1 MKKLTFFL
9 LLCFGLCGYSQSNFR
24 KFKKLSS
31 PKKWWTILHPFKAK
45 KALLISKEAKRV
57 SDSIRKTNLLDG
69 DHSGGQVDAFRH
81 AYWMARLHQEI
92 GENAARSLGKAHEKE
107 NYQTYKKRK
116 LEDGVVPD
124 EISSTMDL
132 FNNNA
137 GLSLTTKGEKPPRK
151 TLIYRVINA
160 IVLGKMRI
168 IKKDK
173 DGNFLT
179 CDGKVIDTKTLK
191 GKWKNNKC
199 LVSSKKDTDD

>member
-1 MKKLTFFL
+1 MKKLIIIL
-9 LLCFGLCGYSQSNFR
+9 LFCFWFCGYSQSNFQ
-24 KFKKLSS
+24 KFKKLSA
-31 PKKWWTILHPFKAK
+31 PKKCWVIWHPFKAK
-45 KALLISKEAKRV
+45 KALLISNEAKKV

-92 GENAARSLGKAHEKE
+92 GKNAARSLGKVHEKD
-107 NYQTYKKRK
+107 NYLTYKKRK

-132 FNNNA
+132 FNNDI
-137 GLSLTTKGEKPPRK
+137 GLSFTKKGGKTPRK
-151 TLIYRVINA
+151 TLIYRVANSIL
-160 IVLGKMRI
+160 LGKMRI

-173 DGNFLT
+173 NGNFLT
-179 CDGKVIDTKTLK
+179 CDGKVIDKKTLK

-199 LVSSKKDTDD
+199 LVSSKKT